1 MKSKRYQIGILA
13 AALGIVGACSPSA
26 ATSPGTGGNGSGG
39 KASTGGSLG
48 SGGATGSG
56 GSSASGGTSATG
68 GAVGSGGS
76 GTGGSVGTG
85 GSAATGG
92 SAGGNNEGGSQSAGG
107 ASGSSGGSSSSDD
120 GGTSTGGNGGAAAGG
135 NGGAAAGGS
144 SGTGGTTG
152 AGGSTSDII
161 DAGAVDAAID
171 GSSDTSQISKTDWN
185 AYLPLATG
193 STDNGD
199 PGTTEDVSGHGYPAT
214 YGTGVSF
221 SNAAMVM
228 SGSGDVSIAPK
239 DTVPA
244 IDLTKSYSVSV
255 WVTMTDKTAWRTFV
269 SADGTMVSAFYLQ
282 LRSDSGHFA
291 FTLSNSDTNDGVVDP
306 CVAESSTTPDPDAL
320 YHLVATR
327 DGDTGLDT
335 LYVNGVPAGTRSC
348 LSSDGPG
355 WAASTFGIGHGMYN
369 GSFTD
374 YVSGSISGVGLL
386 GRVLSADEVAALY
399 ALGNK

>member
-1 MKSKRYQIGILA
+1 
-13 AALGIVGACSPSA
+13 VGGG
-26 ATSPGTGGNGSGG
+26 GT
-39 KASTGGSLG
+39 A
-48 SGGATGSG
+48 GSG
-56 GSSASGGTSATG
+56 GSSASGGSNDSSATG
-68 GAVGSGGS
+68 GSVGSGGS

-92 SAGGNNEGGSQSAGG
+92 STGGSSAGGSPTGGSQSAGG
-107 ASGSSGGSSSSDD
+107 ASGGTGGSSSSDD
-120 GGTSTGGNGGAAAGG
+120 GGTSAGG

-144 SGTGGTTG
+144 SVTGGSSG
-152 AGGSTSDII
+152 AGGSTGATI
-161 DAGAVDAAID
+161 DAAAADAAID
-171 GSSDTSQISKTDWN
+171 AASDTSQISKTDWN

-199 PGTTEDVSGHGYPAT
+199 PGTTADVSGHGYTAT

-255 WVTMTDKTAWRTFV
+255 WVTMTDTTAWRTFV

-282 LRSDSGHFA
+282 MRSTSGHFA
-291 FTLSNSDTNDGVVDP
+291 FTLSNSDTNDGVIDP
-306 CVAESSTTPDPDAL
+306 CVAESPTPPDPDAL

-335 LYVNGVPAGTRSC
+335 LYVNGVQAGTRSC
-348 LSSDGPG
+348 PSSDGPG

-369 GSFTD
+369 GGLTD
-374 YVSGSISGVGLL
+374 YVSGTIAGVGLI
-386 GRVLSADEVAALY
+386 GRVLSADEIAALY
-399 ALGNK
+399 TLGNK